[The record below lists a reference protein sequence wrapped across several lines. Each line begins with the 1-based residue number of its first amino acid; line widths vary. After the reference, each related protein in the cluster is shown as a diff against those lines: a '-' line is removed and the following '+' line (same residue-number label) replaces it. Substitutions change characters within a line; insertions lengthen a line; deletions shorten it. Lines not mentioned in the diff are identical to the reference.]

1 MSLPAW
7 TVAYGVGLATV
18 QRQQPQ
24 VIEAG
29 RKTVKVHLLGTVAIV
44 RHDGRDRTIN
54 FSHGIHS
61 MIDLAQRVTKN
72 PNREIKA
79 AARRPS
85 IDGFPQVLGVAK
97 KSHI

>member
-44 RHDGRDRTIN
+44 RHDGRDRTIRA
-54 FSHGIHS
+54 SHAIHS
-61 MIDLAQRVTKN
+61 MIDLAPARDEKLKPRNKSGSV
-72 PNREIKA
+72 KA
-79 AARRPS
+79 
-85 IDGFPQVLGVAK
+85 I
-97 KSHI
+97 H